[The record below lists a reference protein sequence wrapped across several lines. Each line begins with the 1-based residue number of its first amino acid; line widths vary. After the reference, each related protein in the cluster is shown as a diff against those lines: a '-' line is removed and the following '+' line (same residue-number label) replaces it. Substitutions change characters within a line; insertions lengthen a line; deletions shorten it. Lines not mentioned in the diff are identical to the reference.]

1 MDASILPVT
10 YDLAKSPPTYDF
22 LGFLLRAER
31 ERISRGFDA
40 LDVSISPG
48 PQDGSRKDALPPFT
62 VEGRRMM
69 LEGIVVAMA
78 RRLPSCVGVTVHSEP
93 IGQGWGARQ
102 AMYGT
107 KHIVRALQ
115 DGIAPLRAK
124 RDESLGRYVTITLRE
139 ADHWPMRNSNLAEW
153 LKVADWFQDRGIPPI
168 FVRDTAKANE
178 PLPHL
183 TDRLA
188 ATLLRR
194 RASLYSGALL
204 NLFVNNGP
212 AWFCMALGAPTLVC
226 KMLTEGCR
234 STSAPF
240 LAAQGVTRQT
250 AIPNTTLVWDED
262 RADVL
267 IPAIEGVLG

>member
-31 ERISRGFDA
+31 ERITRRFDA
-40 LDVSISPG
+40 LDIAISPG
-48 PQDGSRKDALPPFT
+48 PQGGFRKDALPPFT
-62 VEGRRMM
+62 SEGRRIM
-69 LEGIVVAMA
+69 LEGIVVPMA
-78 RRLPSCVGVTVHSEP
+78 RLLPSCAALTVHHEP
-93 IGQGWGARQ
+93 VATGWGAGR

-107 KHIVRALQ
+107 RHIVDAVRAGVRLK
-115 DGIAPLRAK
+115 AK
-124 RDESLGRYVTITLRE
+124 QPNCWNYATITLRE
-139 ADHWPMRNSNLAEW
+139 SEYWPERNSNLAEW
-153 LKVADWFQDRGIPPI
+153 LKVADWLVARGIPAV
-168 FVRDTAKANE
+168 FVRETAKAKE

-183 TDRLA
+183 MDPLA
-188 ATLLRR
+188 SVDLRR

-212 AWFCMALGAPTLVC
+212 AWLSMSLGAPTLVC
-226 KMLTEGCR
+226 KMVTEGCR
-234 STSAPF
+234 STSVPF
-240 LAAQGVTRQT
+240 LAGQGVTRQT

-267 IPAIEGVLG
+267 IPAIEGALG